1 MLKNLVLVALVFII
15 GGCHSGE
22 QEKVMYPDNVS
33 KEQREKD
40 IQFAFEIWSERY
52 LHQIDGNQYYVA
64 YDDDYNTVSEAHG
77 YGMLILVMI
86 EEQYDIETKKHF
98 DGMYH
103 YAKSHP
109 SDRNRSFMAWKQT
122 RQSNGTMIDD
132 KNGSHTGSA
141 TDGDM
146 DIAFSLLLA
155 DQLWGSDGDI
165 DYKQEAIKKIYALM
179 ETVVNHDEWTLKLG
193 DWVRDEDPK
202 YGKATRTSDWMIG
215 HMATFYEV
223 TGDERWQQ
231 VLDKTI
237 ELTANIQSKFS
248 PETGLLP
255 DFVWKQGDEWV
266 PVEQNFLE
274 RENDAHYAYNAC
286 RVPWRLASGYY
297 VTNNMEVK
305 QQLEKMNTWI
315 IETTQ
320 GDPSMIKSGYDLA
333 GNALVTYTD
342 MAFVSPFFMSG
353 SISVE
358 NQEWVNG
365 LWEKMTSQL
374 GPDEVSNYYSDTIRL
389 LVMLFMEEAEN
400 PSLPVPSTEN
410 I

>member
-1 MLKNLVLVALVFII
+1 MLKNLVLLALAFVI
-15 GGCHSGE
+15 GGCNSRE

-33 KEQREKD
+33 EEQREKD
-40 IQFAFEIWSERY
+40 IQYAFEVWNERY
-52 LHQIDGNQYYVA
+52 LKQIDEDQYYVA
-64 YDDDYNTVSEAHG
+64 YDDNDSTVSEAHG
-77 YGMLILVMI
+77 YGMLILVMT
-86 EEQYDIETKKHF
+86 EGQYGIETKKHF

-122 RQSNGTMIDD
+122 RQSDGTMMDD

-165 DYKQEAIKKIYALM
+165 DYKQEAITIIYALM

-223 TGDERWQQ
+223 TGDERWLQ

-237 ELTANIQSKFS
+237 ELTASIQNKFS

-255 DFVWKQGDEWV
+255 DFVRKQEDEWI

-274 RENDAHYAYNAC
+274 RENDAYYAYNAC

-297 VTNNMEVK
+297 VTNNIEVK
-305 QQLEKMNTWI
+305 QQIEKINAWV
-315 IETTQ
+315 IEMTN

-333 GNALVTYTD
+333 GNALVSYTD
-342 MAFVSPFFMSG
+342 MAFVAPFIMSG
-353 SISVE
+353 SINAD
-358 NQEWVNG
+358 NQEWVNL
-365 LWEKMTSQL
+365 LWEKMTKQL
-374 GPDEVSNYYSDTIRL
+374 GPDEASNYYSDTIRL
-389 LVMLFMEEAEN
+389 LVMLFMGEAEN
-400 PSLPVPSTEN
+400 PSINVTN